1 MQGED
6 FSKLY
11 LQEHTTK
18 WRDEF
23 FYEFPSTFPSSY
35 LPIAEALV
43 RKDYKYLFWSQF
55 DYHQLFHVSEDPTEQ
70 VDLVNEP
77 SLAGM
82 LLAMK
87 VRFNELKAK
96 VTKEVEVMVVATV
109 QPKEGV
115 HVTQQLAVK
124 PEQEVKQD

>member
-23 FYEFPSTFPSSY
+23 FYEFPSKFPSFY
-35 LPIAEALV
+35 LPNAEALV
-43 RKDYKYLFWSQF
+43 RKDYKYLYWSQF
-55 DYHQLFHVSEDPTEQ
+55 NYSQLFHVSEDPTEQ

-87 VRFNELKAK
+87 ARFNELKAK
-96 VTKEVEVMVVATV
+96 VTKEVEITVVATE

-115 HVTQQLAVK
+115 QVTQQLAVEPK
-124 PEQEVKQD
+124 